1 MILLGL
7 DTTGAHC
14 SACLVKG
21 ETVLAHLSEKIGRGH
36 AERLAPM
43 VAELFEAADLSPT
56 QVDRIAV
63 CVGPGSFTGL
73 RVALSFAKGF
83 ALPRNVPIVGLDAL
97 AVTFLMDQR
106 SIRSRIVYQD
116 VKRGQV
122 MSQRFGQNE
131 PLPTV
136 RPDVGTMDA
145 LTEKAEALQLS
156 LLEAGPVDVSVMA
169 RAAATL
175 DPADY
180 PPDPLYARAPDA
192 KLPGGVSPPTL

>member
-1 MILLGL
+1 MIVLGL

-14 SACLVKG
+14 SAALIQDG
-21 ETVLAHLSEKIGRGH
+21 SVLAHLSEKIGRGH

-43 VAELFEAADLSPT
+43 VAEIFKAAEIAPD
-56 QVDRIAV
+56 QIDRIAV

-97 AVTFLMDQR
+97 AVTFLMEPP
-106 SIRSRIVYQD
+106 STGSALVYQD

-122 MSQRFGQNE
+122 MFQTFLAAD
-131 PLPTV
+131 PLPTS
-136 RPDVGTMDA
+136 RPDLAT
-145 LTEKAEALQLS
+145 LNEIKAKAKTLQIPLI
-156 LLEAGPVDVSVMA
+156 EAGPADVRVMA

-175 DPADY
+175 NPDDY
-180 PPDPLYARAPDA
+180 PPDPLYARPPDA
-192 KLPGGVSPPTL
+192 KLPGGVTPPSA